1 LRLEEVLHGVGII
14 KKPVVDKSLLNLVGE
29 ERSHCIFKELRI
41 LEFQEEI
48 KLMRTVFGV
57 VLRFLLCR
65 ESRPLEHVV
74 NKLLLLIVEAL

>member
-48 KLMRTVFGV
+48 KLMRTVF
-57 VLRFLLCR
+57 
-65 ESRPLEHVV
+65 
-74 NKLLLLIVEAL
+74 